1 MRSILQKLLG
11 AAARYTLKRYQ
22 PKVVAVTGNVGKTST
37 REAIFTVLAGRYRV
51 RRSEK
56 NYNTEIG
63 VPLTI
68 LGIPHYGR
76 NVFKWVSAFIR
87 VTIRV
92 LIRDQNFPEILV
104 LEMGADHPGDIG
116 YLVGIAPPDVGVITA
131 IGEVPVH
138 VEFFAGPK
146 EVAEEKA
153 KLIAAVPVEG
163 RAILNG
169 DDASVLD
176 IKGRARARILLYG
189 FRKDAT
195 IRIQRYKLDVDAHPP
210 GIRFELF
217 YAGET
222 APVVLKNTFGQQQAY
237 AAAAA
242 AAVGIIFRL
251 RLTEIARALSRYEAP
266 PGRLKLLRGN
276 KGALILDDTYNASPV
291 ATLAALEVLAAFPA
305 RRRIA
310 VLGDMLELGAYTEE
324 AHRGVGERIVMVA
337 ELFFA
342 VGERMKFALD
352 SAMHPGADSMR
363 RLTEHQVKWFSTSEE
378 AGRELDAILKPG
390 DVVLVKGSQSMR
402 MEHMVEEIMAEPH
415 RAGELLVR
423 QDPEWRSRP

>member
-1 MRSILQKLLG
+1 MKSILQRLL
-11 AAARYTLKRYQ
+11 ASAARYTLQRYR
-22 PKVVAVTGNVGKTST
+22 PKVVAVTGSVGKTSAK
-37 REAIFTVLAGRYRV
+37 EAIFTVLAGRYHV

-68 LGIPHYGR
+68 LGIPHHGR
-76 NVFKWVSAFIR
+76 NVFKWASAFVRIAVR
-87 VTIRV
+87 M
-92 LIRDQNFPEILV
+92 LFRDQNFPEILV

-116 YLVGIAPPDVGVITA
+116 HLVSIAPPDIGVITA

-176 IKGRARARILLYG
+176 IKGRTRARILLYG

-195 IRIQRYKLDVDAHPP
+195 IRIQRYKLDMTTHPP
-210 GIRFELF
+210 GIRFELSH
-217 YAGET
+217 ADET
-222 APVVLKNTFGQQQAY
+222 ALVVLKNTFGQQQAY

-251 RLTEIARALSRYEAP
+251 RLAEIARALGRYEVP

-305 RRRIA
+305 KRRIA

-324 AHRGVGERIVMVA
+324 AHRGVGERVVAVA

-352 SAMHPGADSMR
+352 SAVHPGADSMR
-363 RLTEHQVKWFSTSEE
+363 RLTEHQIKWFPTSEE

-402 MEHMVEEIMAEPH
+402 MERAVLEVMAEPQ
-415 RAGELLVR
+415 RAHELLVR
-423 QDPEWRSRP
+423 QDSEWKSH